1 MKKKNREFVFFDFAT
16 YDFSKLGRELT
27 EDELY
32 IINGGAQIENS
43 NEAVANAQVGD
54 TLTRKDN
61 TTVTITQ
68 GDIDWAKKQIAGS
81 SNSKRYWYTIFV
93 NERN

>member
-1 MKKKNREFVFFDFAT
+1 MKNKDSLIKAF
-16 YDFSKLGRELT
+16 DFSKLGRELT

-54 TLTRKDN
+54 TLTRKDG
-61 TTVTITQ
+61 TIVTINQ
-68 GDIDWAKKQIAGS
+68 GDILFLIIHQKTLNLLKVHAKQHYFDALL
-81 SNSKRYWYTIFV
+81 R
-93 NERN
+93 